1 MARGRRNYKPAAPF
15 NVAMRLLTPTT
26 TIVKG
31 VKKPTYPNP
40 ETSPDECPLFYG
52 SFRTFGGT
60 ESNVNEVYTVVDT
73 ATIDTWYRPDIKAD
87 CRIYLCDAG
96 MIYEIMATPENIE
109 MRNQYL
115 QIRCRRLGG
124 GG

>member
-1 MARGRRNYKPAAPF
+1 MARGRRNYMPAMPF
-15 NVAMRLLTPTT
+15 NVAMRLLAPTY

-31 VKKPTYPNP
+31 VRKPVYPEP
-40 ETSPDECPLFYG
+40 ENGMLFYG

-60 ESNVNEVYTVVDT
+60 ESTENNVYTVVDT
-73 ATIDTWYRPDIKAD
+73 ATIDTWYNPDIKAD

-96 MIYEIMATPENIE
+96 ATYEIKATPENID

-115 QIRCRRLGG
+115 QIRVQRLGG
-124 GG
+124 AT